1 MIGFVTGLAAES
13 FEVDAWDAVIRT
25 LPFDFMVAV
34 APEIER
40 ILGLLL
46 VNLTGIPAESVAV
59 RTSEP
64 LRTKETGVAGLN
76 VMVGLPL
83 ATTIL
88 LVTGAAGL

>member
-1 MIGFVTGLAAES
+1 MRVAAWE
-13 FEVDAWDAVIRT
+13 AVILT
-25 LPFDFMVAV
+25 VPFDFMVAV
-34 APEIER
+34 VPVMER

-46 VNLTGIPAESVAV
+46 VNLTGSPAESVAV

-88 LVTGAAGL
+88 AVTGAAGL